1 MLLFSEPWAALSEM
15 FRFFVAFVKSSVLM
29 LCPLF
34 SFPSPEI
41 SLRSSHECGSFAPFF
56 AFPFLRYPLFVFRLG
71 WIGVPFF
78 AQTHSILRIVGFRS
92 SHSRCAFFARLPGGV
107 GFPVFP
113 AYISSS
119 FFSVSLR
126 RVCVIFRKLFYI
138 QYLPSAFLFLS

>member
-1 MLLFSEPWAALSEM
+1 MECSVRKTPIFHRFHKILCLNALPFFLFPA
-15 FRFFVAFVKSSVLM
+15 V
-29 LCPLF
+29 
-34 SFPSPEI
+34 EI
-41 SLRSSHECGSFAPFF
+41 SLHSSHECGSFAPFF

-71 WIGVPFF
+71 WICVPFF